1 MVPLMCE
8 CLQKSASSANS
19 VIDGKAN
26 GAKVCVID
34 TRLSNTA
41 TKADYWLSP
50 WPGSEAAMLL
60 AMCRILLEE
69 NLFDREF
76 VRKWVN
82 WEEYLRHEFLHRPQT
97 FEVFVEV
104 LKEIYSIYTPEFAA
118 QESGV
123 DARSIVEVAHEVA
136 RAGSAVA
143 THVWRN
149 AAAGNLGGYQRPA
162 RKPDQPR
169 CRRANLVRTAPARF
183 GQRRP
188 EHRSGIR

>member
-1 MVPLMCE
+1 GLDRPSPDYANARFIL
-8 CLQKSASSANS
+8 LLSSHLEAGHYFNPHAQRI
-19 VIDGKAN
+19 IDGKAN

-69 NLFDREF
+69 SLYDREF

-82 WEEYLRHEFLHRPQT
+82 WEEYLRHEFPQRPLT

-123 DARSIVEVAHEVA
+123 DARSIVAVAHEVA

-149 AAAGNLGGYQRPA
+149 AAAGNLGGW
-162 RKPDQPR
+162 
-169 CRRANLVRTAPARF
+169 
-183 GQRRP
+183 
-188 EHRSGIR
+188 